1 MKNSERKQEL
11 TEYERY
17 ALKKK
22 IREEK
27 RKKQAEER
35 MTNVCSSRI
44 ECTYSSL
51 LSVHEGQFSESRSRC
66 CVTEYRLAHTYVV
79 RMKIVIIGDSYAEK

>member
-11 TEYERY
+11 TEYGRY
-17 ALKKK
+17 ALIKK

-35 MTNVCSSRI
+35 IKKKHKKMS
-44 ECTYSSL
+44 
-51 LSVHEGQFSESRSRC
+51 
-66 CVTEYRLAHTYVV
+66 
-79 RMKIVIIGDSYAEK
+79 